1 MTYAARF
8 IAASTFVMVATRGAD
23 GRPDISPKGDL
34 PGFVIVVD
42 KKTLAIP
49 DRPGNNRL
57 DSFENLLVNSEVGL
71 FFVIPGIGNTL
82 RVSGQGQIVRDG
94 ELQAAMKINGKAPNL
109 ILIVRVEEA
118 FMHCPKCMI
127 RSGLWKND
135 QWPERS
141 NVPTHAEALV
151 AHAALTESVATVQA
165 RIDKDVSTR
174 LY

>member
-1 MTYAARF
+1 
-8 IAASTFVMVATRGAD
+8 
-23 GRPDISPKGDL
+23 
-34 PGFVIVVD
+34 
-42 KKTLAIP
+42 
-49 DRPGNNRL
+49 
-57 DSFENLLVNSEVGL
+57 
-71 FFVIPGIGNTL
+71 
-82 RVSGQGQIVRDG
+82 
-94 ELQAAMKINGKAPNL
+94 MKINGQAPNL

-174 LY
+174 LCWRSEENPLAQFGSTLWAANAAGTITGFQLFAEYTFFVLWDDHEASASLV